1 MAKKTFSNI
10 VNSMI
15 SYIKGVKPT
24 LDTSEGTIL
33 NDVVI
38 NAPSQELA
46 KLYNELDLTSQSQNI
61 FTAPAAALEGLGSNL
76 GLVRRSARQAKGYVK
91 FFSFTLP
98 TFDINIAAGT
108 VVSTVPTSSNTSQR
122 FITTTSVTMYKVLA
136 STYLNSDL
144 NVYEI
149 EVPIV
154 AVNAGVDGVVGAQT
168 ITSLITPVTGVSG
181 CYNENPTTGG
191 ADEEDSESFRNRIA
205 IKWKGSSIGTING
218 LLSDVLI
225 FSDDIIDAKVVGH
238 EDVGR
243 EDAGAIDVY
252 IKGIRNTSNQ
262 EVFTTYDLVYDDI
275 TLSKQPVIS
284 SSPISLIL
292 SNSGAINSADYELL
306 TVDNEYK
313 GSVRAVDKISWITP
327 PPASSG
333 SLIVTYSYNSLVSDL
348 QSYLWREDKL
358 IQNTDVL
365 VKWATEIPVDLTITI
380 KVLPGYDQNTVISNI
395 QQAIALFFSEL
406 NIGEEV
412 QQADIAREILNVNGV
427 DDLFLP
433 FNTFKSHDNT
443 IIPDS
448 FNNLVIPFNSYIVAN
463 IITINV
469 V

>member
-1 MAKKTFSNI
+1 MAKRTFSNI

-38 NAPSQELA
+38 SAPSQEIA
-46 KLYNELDLTSQSQNI
+46 KLHNELDLTSQSQNI
-61 FTAPAAALEGLGSNL
+61 FIAPAAALEGLGGNL

-144 NVYEI
+144 NIYEI

-154 AVNAGVDGVVGAQT
+154 AVN
-168 ITSLITPVTGVSG
+168 
-181 CYNENPTTGG
+181 GG

-218 LLSDVLI
+218 LLSDVLV

-238 EDVGR
+238 ADVGR

-262 EVFTTYDLVYDDI
+262 EVFTTYDLIYDDI
-275 TLSKQPVIS
+275 TLSKQPVVS

-292 SNSGAINSADYELL
+292 SNSGAVDSVDYELV

-333 SLIVTYSYNSLVSDL
+333 SLIATYSYNSLVSDL

-433 FNTFKSHDNT
+433 FNAFKSHDNT
-443 IIPDS
+443 IVPNS